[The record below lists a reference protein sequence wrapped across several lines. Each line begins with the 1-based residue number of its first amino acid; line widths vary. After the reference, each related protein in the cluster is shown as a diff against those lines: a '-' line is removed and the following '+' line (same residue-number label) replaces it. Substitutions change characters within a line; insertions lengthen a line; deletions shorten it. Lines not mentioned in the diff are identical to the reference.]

1 MRQTAPVAQ
10 RGEEG
15 WEYAA
20 TEWVAFVR
28 SEDALYPYNVSQFLS
43 LLPAPSGLTIDVG
56 CGEGRLVRT
65 LKESG
70 YRVVGVD
77 ASPTL
82 VRLAG
87 EADPGGD
94 YRVAT
99 AEALPLAD
107 DAARLVV
114 SFMTLEHIADLQ
126 AACSEAS
133 RVLCAG
139 GSFCFSLVHPARSGG
154 SFDGNDQDA
163 RFVLD
168 SYFPARAVKRPLFD
182 AEVVAYHRPLSDYAT
197 ALFEAGFVIRRIA
210 ELPSQ
215 RRAVGRLPMF
225 MHILALAPG

>member
-1 MRQTAPVAQ
+1 MRETARMALCD
-10 RGEEG
+10 GDG

-20 TEWVAFVR
+20 AEWVAFVR
-28 SEDALYPYNVSQFLS
+28 SDDALYPYNVSRFLS

-94 YRVAT
+94 YRVAM
-99 AEALPLAD
+99 AEALPFAD
-107 DAARLVV
+107 DSARLVV
-114 SFMTLEHIADLQ
+114 SFMTLEHVADLQ
-126 AACSEAS
+126 AACSEAR
-133 RVLCAG
+133 RVLSAG
-139 GSFCFSLVHPARSGG
+139 GSFCLSLVHPARSGG
-154 SFDGNDQDA
+154 SFDSIDQDA

-168 SYFPARAVKRPLFD
+168 AYFPARAVKRPLFD
-182 AEVVAYHRPLSDYAT
+182 AEVVAYHRPLSDYAD
-197 ALFEAGFVIRRIA
+197 ALSEAGFVIGRIA

-225 MHILALAPG
+225 MHIAALAPS